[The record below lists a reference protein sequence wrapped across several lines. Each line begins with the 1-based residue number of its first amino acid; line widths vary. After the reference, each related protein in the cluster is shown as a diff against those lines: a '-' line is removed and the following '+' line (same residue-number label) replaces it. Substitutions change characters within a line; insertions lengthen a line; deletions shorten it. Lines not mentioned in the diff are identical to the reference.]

1 MFFVIEKPEENIFEF
16 LQNSANIL
24 LNGNS
29 KDRKFIKQFLKW
41 ISKICKKKMARPC
54 E

>member
-24 LNGNS
+24 L
-29 KDRKFIKQFLKW
+29 KWKFKR
-41 ISKICKKKMARPC
+41 S
-54 E
+54 